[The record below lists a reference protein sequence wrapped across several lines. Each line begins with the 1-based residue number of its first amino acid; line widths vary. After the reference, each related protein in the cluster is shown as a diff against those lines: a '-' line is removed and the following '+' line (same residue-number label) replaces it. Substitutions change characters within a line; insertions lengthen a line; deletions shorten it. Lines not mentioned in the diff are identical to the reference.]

1 MLPEHGW
8 FDDGSN
14 GSEHSDNARR
24 GLLCKWFRGN
34 LSILGWCNTHLCSY
48 IIGDD
53 SSGGYAD
60 ARFSLSAW
68 WVNWLLPIC
77 GSLDRLHCDYNING
91 VVHRACC
98 YCAEYRVYADARF
111 VLFDGRGG

>member
-1 MLPEHGW
+1 MLPEYGC
-8 FDDGSN
+8 FDDACCYCSEYRVYADA
-14 GSEHSDNARR
+14 SCYCAEHSDNARR
-24 GLLCKWFRGN
+24 GLLCKWVRGN

-68 WVNWLLPIC
+68 WVDWLLPIC

-91 VVHRACC
+91 VVHSNDVSA
-98 YCAEYRVYADARF
+98 
-111 VLFDGRGG
+111 